1 MTELLTWLLS
11 IMLKTTFVVI
21 GFVCIKQLIRNGG
34 GVLADM
40 LKTAMLGI
48 RYGCA
53 KLRKVW
59 TDKLLEGAKKEEEEV
74 TDSDGPEVRVEG
86 TVR

>member
-40 LKTAMLGI
+40 LKTAMLGV

-59 TDKLLEGAKKEEEEV
+59 TEKLIERAKEEEV
-74 TDSDGPEVRVEG
+74 TEDSDGPEVRVEG